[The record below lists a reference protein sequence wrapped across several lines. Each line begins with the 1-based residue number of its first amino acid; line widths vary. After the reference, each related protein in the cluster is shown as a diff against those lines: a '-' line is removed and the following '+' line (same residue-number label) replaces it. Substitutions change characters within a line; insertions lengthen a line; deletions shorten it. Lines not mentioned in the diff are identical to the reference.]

1 MNRVRAR
8 NDSAWLV
15 PNDGTRTNHGLR
27 ERMRRFDDKDEVDIV
42 IVGCGA
48 GGGVLAQRL
57 ARAGWSAVAMDAG
70 PFWDPD
76 RDWVSDEK
84 GSHHLYWTTVSAPTG

>member
-1 MNRVRAR
+1 VR
-8 NDSAWLV
+8 NDSRYLLDVHRRAV
-15 PNDGTRTNHGLR
+15 PGVAT
-27 ERMRRFDDKDEVDIV
+27 MRRYRDADEVDLV

-57 ARAGWSAVAMDAG
+57 ARAGWRIVVLEQG

-76 RDWVSDEK
+76 RD
-84 GSHHLYWTTVSAPTG
+84 